1 MQHFHRAAGKCRAAT
16 WTPMTDKEIIAIS
29 TLGPREVQSP
39 LCRDARTA
47 VEDTF
52 VSDRNYVR
60 LPIEIDTDAE
70 GPLSLF
76 EKAGPREKIF
86 FDPKKT
92 KAAIVTCGGLC
103 PGLNN
108 VIRSVYLQLHYHY
121 GVSSVMGIRYGFAGF
136 APEAA
141 APPVWLNTEMVNDIH
156 QRGGTLLGS
165 SRGPVSADI
174 IVDFLEQRGINI
186 LFALGGDGTQRG
198 AHGIAE
204 EAQRRKLKISVIG
217 IPKTIDDDVMYVNRS
232 FGYFTAISRAKD
244 IIDSAHVEAHCA
256 LNGISIV
263 KVMGRDSGFIAAGA
277 TLASQEV
284 NFALVPES
292 PFKLEGERGL
302 LAELH
307 RRLLE
312 RHHALIVVAEGAGQE
327 LMPPADE
334 RDASGNLKH
343 RDIGLFLKEKIAGH
357 FARMRFPV
365 VLRYIDPSYYIRSVP
380 ASTVDSVM
388 CDSFARHAVHA
399 AMAGKTDMLI
409 GLQHGIFIHVP
420 IPMATV
426 RRKRLSA
433 QEWASVVTATGQSEL
448 V

>member
-1 MQHFHRAAGKCRAAT
+1 MSEPET
-16 WTPMTDKEIIAIS
+16 IAIS
-29 TLGPREVQSP
+29 HLGPCEVQSP
-39 LCRDARTA
+39 LPRDTRSS

-52 VSDRNYVR
+52 VTDSTFVR
-60 LPIEIDTDAE
+60 LPLEIDTAANS
-70 GPLSLF
+70 GGQLF

-86 FDPKKT
+86 LDHAKT

-121 GVSSVMGIRYGFAGF
+121 GVSSVLGIRYGYSGF
-136 APEAA
+136 APQCG
-141 APPVWLNTEMVNDIH
+141 APPTWLNTEMVNDIH

-165 SRGPVSADI
+165 SRGPVSPDI

-198 AHGIAE
+198 AHAIAE
-204 EAQRRKLKISVIG
+204 EAKRRNLKISVIG
-217 IPKTIDDDVMYVNRS
+217 IPKTIDDDVMFVNRS

-244 IIDSAHVEAHCA
+244 IIDSAHVEAHCVM
-256 LNGISIV
+256 NGISIV

-312 RHHALIVVAEGAGQE
+312 RHHALIVVAEGAGAD

-334 RDASGNLKH
+334 KDASGNLKH
-343 RDIGLFLKEKIAGH
+343 RDIGLFLKQKITDY
-357 FARMRFPV
+357 FAKLRFPV
-365 VLRYIDPSYYIRSVP
+365 VIRYIDPSYYIRSVP

-399 AMAGKTDMLI
+399 AMAGKTDMII
-409 GLQHGIFIHVP
+409 GLQHGMFIHVP

-433 QEWASVVTATGQSEL
+433 QEWASVVTATGQSDL
-448 V
+448 L

>member
-1 MQHFHRAAGKCRAAT
+1 MSGKEA
-16 WTPMTDKEIIAIS
+16 IAIP
-29 TLGPREVQSP
+29 TLGPCERQSP
-39 LCRDARTA
+39 LRHDARGA
-47 VEDTF
+47 IEGTF
-52 VSDRNYVR
+52 VSDQMFVR
-60 LPIEIDTDAE
+60 YPAEVDAAVDV
-70 GPLSLF
+70 PVQLF

-86 FDPKKT
+86 FDPSRT

-103 PGLNN
+103 PGMNN
-108 VIRSVYLQLHYHY
+108 VIRSLYLQLHFHY
-121 GVSSVMGIRYGFAGF
+121 GVSAVLGIRYGYSGF

-174 IVDFLEQRGINI
+174 IVDFLEQRGISI
-186 LFALGGDGTQRG
+186 LFAVGGDGTQRG

-204 EAQRRKLKISVIG
+204 EVKRRKLNISVIG

-232 FGYFTAISRAKD
+232 FGYYTAIARAKD

-256 LNGISIV
+256 RNGIAIV

-284 NFALVPES
+284 NFALVPET
-292 PFKLEGERGL
+292 PFKLDGERGL
-302 LAELH
+302 FAELH

-327 LMPPADE
+327 LMPPPDE

-343 RDIGLFLKEKIAGH
+343 RDIGLFLKDKIKEH
-357 FARMRFPV
+357 FDKLRFPV
-365 VLRYIDPSYYIRSVP
+365 LLRYIDPSYYIRSVP

-399 AMAGKTDMLI
+399 AMAGKTDMII
-409 GLQHGIFIHVP
+409 GLQHGMFIHVP

-433 QEWASVVTATGQSEL
+433 EEWASVVTATGQTDL

>member
-1 MQHFHRAAGKCRAAT
+1 MDT
-16 WTPMTDKEIIAIS
+16 MTERETIAIPG
-29 TLGPREVQSP
+29 LGPCEVQSP
-39 LCRDARTA
+39 LRRDARTA
-47 VEDTF
+47 VEETF
-52 VSDRNYVR
+52 VNDSTYVR
-60 LPIEIDTDAE
+60 LPLEIDAAAP
-70 GPLSLF
+70 GAAQLF
-76 EKAGPREKIF
+76 EKAGPREKLF
-86 FDPKKT
+86 FDPARA

-121 GVSSVMGIRYGFAGF
+121 GVSSVMGIRYGYSGF
-136 APEAA
+136 APQCAA
-141 APPVWLNTEMVNDIH
+141 SPIWLNTEMVNNIH

-165 SRGPVSADI
+165 SRGPVSPDI

-186 LFALGGDGTQRG
+186 LFTVGGDGTQRG
-198 AHGIAE
+198 AHSITE
-204 EAQRRKLKISVIG
+204 EVKRRNLKISVVG
-217 IPKTIDDDVMYVNRS
+217 IPKTIDDDVMFVNRS
-232 FGYFTAISRAKD
+232 FGYFTAIARAKD

-256 LNGISIV
+256 LNGIAIV

-292 PFKLEGERGL
+292 PFKLDGERGL

-312 RHHALIVVAEGAGQE
+312 RHHALIVVAEGAGQD
-327 LMPPADE
+327 LMPPSDE
-334 RDASGNLKH
+334 KDASGNLKH
-343 RDIGLFLKEKIAGH
+343 RDIGLFLKYKIAEH
-357 FARMRFPV
+357 FARLRFPV

-399 AMAGKTDMLI
+399 AMAGKTDMII
-409 GLQHGIFIHVP
+409 GLQHGMFIHVP

-433 QEWASVVTATGQSEL
+433 EEWASVVTATGQPDL
-448 V
+448 I